1 MCILS
6 QWWGPEV
13 WKQGVGSLWGLQT
26 RRSRASLLLLVAVDN
41 PGCSVTS
48 KHITPVS
55 ASISTWPSPCLYAFP
70 FLSLVKNTH
79 HWLHLGPTLI
89 HDDLKIL
96 TLITFAKTLIPNK
109 VTWGSRGQ
117 MFVGRSLFS
126 PTDGHTAMAHVYQV
140 CKAGV
145 DWVTDSLSL
154 LRTLPVLGL
163 PR

>member
-1 MCILS
+1 MYSLRVLGLEVLNLVVRITTVPQEALGENSFQAFLLTSGGS
-6 QWWGPEV
+6 QH
-13 WKQGVGSLWGLQT
+13 SLVY
-26 RRSRASLLLLVAVDN
+26 S
-41 PGCSVTS
+41 
-48 KHITPVS
+48 HITSVS